1 MKQHGKACTSSD
13 TQLNRIKCPKAF
25 KLYTLSRRSCLLHAR
40 KPRRKVG
47 PPDMVAAIFHTHGL
61 AEKNLYLDNSNEMLE
76 VVELEVGY

>member
-1 MKQHGKACTSSD
+1 M
-13 TQLNRIKCPKAF
+13 
-25 KLYTLSRRSCLLHAR
+25 LHAR